1 VSEVF
6 GCSEQEFGEGAWRVA
21 IAEEDL
27 EAVIDHVRNQHA
39 ADRGAHVEYRIHH
52 LETG

>member
-1 VSEVF
+1 VGAGRRCTYVSPQVAEVF

-27 EAVIDHVRNQHA
+27 E
-39 ADRGAHVEYRIHH
+39 G
-52 LETG
+52 